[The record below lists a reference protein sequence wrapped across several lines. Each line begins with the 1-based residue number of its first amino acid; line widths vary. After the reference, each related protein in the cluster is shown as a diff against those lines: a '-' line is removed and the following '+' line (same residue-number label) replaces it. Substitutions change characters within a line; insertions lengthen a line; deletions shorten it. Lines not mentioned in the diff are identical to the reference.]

1 MTAQAIKEQS
11 SYRARFEEFFEGAK
25 RGEPSWLAHL
35 REGAFARF
43 EEGGFPTTD
52 EEDWKYTNVAPIARG
67 EFVQQKV
74 DEGAAAG
81 PADAVG
87 RFVRA
92 EAARSRLVFVNGVY
106 QPGLSDLSAL
116 PEGVVAAD
124 VAAARGGE
132 LAPLLREHLS
142 RSDAH
147 GEDAF
152 GALNTACFGAGA
164 FLYVPEN
171 VRAGAPIQFLFLSA
185 KAESPTAAYP
195 RVLVVA
201 GRGSEATVIETFAST
216 DDASYFTNAVAE

>member
-1 MTAQAIKEQS
+1 MTAQATKEQS

-43 EEGGFPTTD
+43 EERGFPTTD

-67 EFVQQKV
+67 EFRHARV
-74 DEGAAAG
+74 DEGAAAVH
-81 PADAVG
+81 ADAVA
-87 RFVRA
+87 RFVSA
-92 EAARSRLVFVNGVY
+92 ESARSRLVFVNGVY

-116 PEGVVAAD
+116 PSGVVVAD
-124 VAAARGGE
+124 IAAAARGGE
-132 LAPLLREHLS
+132 LAPPLRDHLS

-152 GALNTACFGAGA
+152 GALNTALFGAGA

-171 VRAGAPIQFLFLSA
+171 VKAEAPIQFLFLA
-185 KAESPTAAYP
+185 AEAEAETAAYP

-201 GRGSEATVIETFAST
+201 GRG
-216 DDASYFTNAVAE
+216 